1 MILDYS
7 SSLFSNLKLSWQ
19 ANLLFVL
26 TTVVA
31 FASAFPG
38 VDVPVWVTFLLALG
52 IALAMAGFIH
62 LLMLLSKPF
71 SEFPKPRALTLFVIQ
86 ILIIGLFRG
95 YAFYLA
101 VELVGLTQPTPLPV
115 RLLTSTINTAIW
127 LTFSCALVE
136 ATVHYS
142 KQFNNLFRAL
152 SFAIAK
158 KPEFRASENLDSL
171 DNLVSLKSN
180 LSEILAKASDKG
192 ITSDVLLAA
201 GVAVREQIE
210 NLIKPL
216 SHRLWFNEKRNQPQI
231 RIFGL
236 TKDSFEKFSFKSAR
250 FLIVFGALEFAA
262 ILGAYS
268 LPRVI
273 FGVALSMVL
282 LLLVIFLF
290 RMWQRSAS
298 VSESKQSSLTFILLM
313 GLIPVP
319 LADLMMP
326 LLGLERMLFPLSAAT
341 VVGPIA
347 IMVLLVVE
355 SCINL
360 VEQDRQMLNQH
371 FARELQ
377 NEGDFSPAALASY
390 LHNSLQSELTGIA
403 YRLEAAAVNPNSP
416 ESRATLEKLGALIN
430 RSISQDFANFEEAPL
445 LRLERM
451 VEAWDGI
458 AEVSYQIDDACKL
471 NPRHLNTLVQII
483 EEATT
488 NSVRHGKAKN
498 IDVQIT
504 RVGSLSRVEI
514 TTDATEPKQIATG
527 FGSKWLLDKSAKQ
540 NPIEFTGHGTRQVIE
555 V

>member
-298 VSESKQSSLTFILLM
+298 VSESKKSSLTFILLM

-326 LLGLERMLFPLSAAT
+326 LFGLERMLFPLSAAT

-458 AEVSYQIDDACKL
+458 AVVSYQIDDACKL

>member
-371 FARELQ
+371 FARQLQ

-527 FGSKWLLDKSAKQ
+527 FGSKWLLDKSSKQ